1 MNCSMSEIIMLA
13 MQKVRFQGFVPIPY
27 RKKKL
32 AANFAKI
39 SPFLIASLL
48 LLSILGVINSTNVVS
63 ALENS
68 PDPQSAFVLTSHD
81 TDGDG
86 LNDTLENMLG
96 TENDSKYG
104 DKDGDGL
111 YDFEEYLDIYG
122 DNDTS
127 NGRKYHYND
136 STSYDGT
143 NGPIL
148 DIYHYFNL
156 SVNKTQYLRDT
167 DFTNQTGG
175 FTDTLLWN
183 VTFSEDYAGGSS
195 SGATTYRN
203 NLIIASNFSGDS
215 SGGSNIG
222 TTYADNTIL
231 STHFF
236 GRTSGGSVF
245 GFLNYSNNFIMDCS
259 FSGTDSGSGIDVD
272 LESGF
277 GTNFFRNMF
286 INTTFNGDHTASS
299 RWGQLRYYGNTFQN
313 VEFSGLGSGG
323 ASSEHKADPS
333 DNFEEALV
341 LIYDS
346 NIFEDVNF
354 SGVRS
359 GSYGNPFYLDNK
371 YSFLHRNNS
380 FTNVDFNGPKAGA
393 AASGLALFENN
404 RYKSVRFSGAG
415 AGGLTTAVA
424 TSVEYRNNSFEDVI
438 FSGSASGG
446 ATSQVIYEGNTFNN
460 VSFEGKDSGLSE
472 KKQTIYRNNSFTD
485 VKFDVERLL
494 EVNSSFSDNEFLGYT
509 KDTDGDGIPDVLE
522 LLQSGTSIDR
532 TDTDGDG
539 LPDAWE
545 TRYNGSPGVNPLVA
559 ATEEELASDTD
570 GDGLTLL
577 QEAEGNTNPNV
588 FDSVSTDTSS
598 SSDGTTTSEGGFIS
612 VIADYMLFI
621 YIGIG
626 AIVFFII
633 AFFVLRRLRR

>member
-1 MNCSMSEIIMLA
+1 MLA
-13 MQKVRFQGFVPIPY
+13 MQKVRFQGIVPTHY
-27 RKKKL
+27 KKAKL

-39 SPFLIASLL
+39 SLFFIASLL
-48 LLSILGVINSTNVVS
+48 LLSTLGVINSTNVVL

-86 LNDTLENMLG
+86 LNDSLENKLG
-96 TENDSKYG
+96 TDNSSKYG

-111 YDFEEYLDIYG
+111 YDFEEYLDMYG
-122 DNDTS
+122 TPNDDS
-127 NGRKYHYND
+127 DDPKYNYND

-167 DFTNQTGG
+167 DFTNETGG

-183 VTFSEDYAGGSS
+183 VTFSENYAGGNSA
-195 SGATTYRN
+195 GVTTYSN
-203 NLIIASNFSGDS
+203 NFIIASNFSRFG
-215 SGGSNIG
+215 SGGSTLG
-222 TTYADNTIL
+222 TTYANNTIL
-231 STHFF
+231 STHFS
-236 GRTSGGSVF
+236 GDTSGGSVL
-245 GFLNYSNNFIMDCS
+245 GFLNYSNNFFMDCS
-259 FSGTDSGSGIDVD
+259 FSGLRSGSGADD
-272 LESGF
+272 NLEL
-277 GTNFFRNMF
+277 GTSFSENMF
-286 INTTFNGDHTASS
+286 INTTFSGGHAGSS
-299 RWGQLRYYGNTFQN
+299 LLGPLRYYGNTFQN
-313 VEFSGLGSGG
+313 VNFSGLSSGG
-323 ASSEHKADPS
+323 ASSNHKADPS
-333 DNFEEALV
+333 DSFEEALV

-354 SGVRS
+354 SGERS
-359 GSYGNPFYLDNK
+359 GAYGHSFYLASK
-371 YSFLHRNNS
+371 YSFLYRNNS
-380 FTNVDFNGPKAGA
+380 FTNVDFNGPKAGS
-393 AASGLALFENN
+393 AASGLALLENN
-404 RYKSVRFSGAG
+404 RYKNVRFSGGA
-415 AGGLTTAVA
+415 AGGLTTAIA

-438 FSGSASGG
+438 FSGATSGG
-446 ATSQVIYEGNTFNN
+446 ATSQVIYVGNTFNN
-460 VSFEGKDSGLSE
+460 VSFEGNDSGLSE
-472 KKQTIYRNNSFTD
+472 KKQTIYSNNSFTD

-494 EVNSSFSDNEFLGYT
+494 EVNISFSDNEFLGYT

-522 LLQSGTSIDR
+522 LLQSGTSIDK

-545 TRYNGSPGVNPLVA
+545 TRYNGSPGVDPLVA

-588 FDSVSTDTSS
+588 FDSMSTDTSS
-598 SSDGTTTSEGGFIS
+598 SSDGTTSEGNFIS
-612 VIADYMLFI
+612 VIVDYMLFI

-626 AIVFFII
+626 SLVFFII